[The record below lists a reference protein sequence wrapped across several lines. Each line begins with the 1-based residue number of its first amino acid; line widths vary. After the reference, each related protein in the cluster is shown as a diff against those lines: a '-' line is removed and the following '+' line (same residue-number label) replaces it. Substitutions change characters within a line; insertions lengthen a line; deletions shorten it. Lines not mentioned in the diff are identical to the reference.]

1 MRSKFLGPI
10 TAKETTTHS
19 MNRGVMLHAR
29 CISVEETRGELSG
42 FDSDSVVDDIVESAC
57 LMVMVE

>member
-1 MRSKFLGPI
+1 
-10 TAKETTTHS
+10 